1 MLIFKSRI
9 KNIEDT
15 VTIQGIVFKN
25 FVMLKFYRKWNCI
38 ANWEISILLY
48 VISVCVILQT
58 VLYICTDIIFE

>member
-25 FVMLKFYRKWNCI
+25 LVMLKFYRKWNCI
-38 ANWEISILLY
+38 AN
-48 VISVCVILQT
+48 
-58 VLYICTDIIFE
+58 